1 MEKDRVKGI
10 IQQGEKITQGL
21 DDIFGQLSDVVN
33 QYASANQRLQYQI
46 ADLKAELS
54 TQKEQNKNL
63 KEYFERVLKEQQSAF
78 WVELEKNR
86 DTVLKIVADLEE
98 QRKRLIFEEQQ
109 LNNQKDEL
117 LASEH
122 QHEVDYIKKKNEL
135 LKREEQF
142 EQAKN
147 LFLKEKADFEKQ
159 KVSDKPLSEKYE
171 ELQKRYDDQSMRL
184 GKFKDDNE
192 KLAKD
197 LEQCDKEKGNL
208 LESIQEQKEQNTI
221 LRNKYDDLK
230 QSLKFRTE
238 NVEFGG

>member
-54 TQKEQNKNL
+54 TQQEQNKNL

-122 QHEVDYIKKKNEL
+122 QHEVDYIKKK
-135 LKREEQF
+135 
-142 EQAKN
+142 
-147 LFLKEKADFEKQ
+147 ADFEKQ
-159 KVSDKPLSEKYE
+159 KVSDKSLSEKYE

>member
-1 MEKDRVKGI
+1 MEKDSVKGI
-10 IQQGEKITQGL
+10 IQQGKKITQGL

-46 ADLKAELS
+46 ADLKAELL
-54 TQKEQNKNL
+54 TQQEQNKNL
-63 KEYFERVLKEQQSAF
+63 EEYFERVLKEQQSAF
-78 WVELEKNR
+78 WVELERNR
-86 DTVLKIVADLEE
+86 DTTLKIVADLEE

-117 LASEH
+117 SVLER
-122 QHEVDYIKKKNEL
+122 QHEVDYTKKKNEL
-135 LKREEQF
+135 LEQEEQF

-147 LFLKEKADFEKQ
+147 LFLKEQADFEEQ

-184 GKFKDDNE
+184 GKFKDENE
-192 KLAKD
+192 KLTKD
-197 LEQCDKEKGNL
+197 LERCDEEKENL
-208 LESIQEQKEQNTI
+208 LESIQEQKEQNNI

-230 QSLKFRTE
+230 KSLKF
-238 NVEFGG
+238 